1 MFIFNNNLNMQ
12 YGKYIYLGNRNAFSL
27 KGGMHVYLCLLLLL
41 CFYVTSLAFNSHERS
56 TGDWRQILPFLK
68 KYKLKIHYIKPSKQR
83 KKEKKVFVCL
93 FVCFAINQGKTDF
106 HQKVI
111 WFFFFLHFA
120 LRICFKYVIATKIK
134 HFRFLT
140 ILLSYD
146 KCIVYCGKFRRPH
159 TICNKQLIVL
169 TNV

>member
-93 FVCFAINQGKTDF
+93 FVLLLIKAKQIFIRRLYDSFSSCT
-106 HQKVI
+106 
-111 WFFFFLHFA
+111 LHFFTFA
-120 LRICFKYVIATKIK
+120 LST
-134 HFRFLT
+134 
-140 ILLSYD
+140 
-146 KCIVYCGKFRRPH
+146 
-159 TICNKQLIVL
+159 
-169 TNV
+169 